1 MGGVPL
7 DALHPSALPRHRV
20 LIPQEAY
27 VFAGTLLENLTYLSG
42 DPGQE
47 ALDAA
52 VDAIGL
58 EPVVERIGGPLGMV
72 EPAALSAGE
81 RQLVALTRAYLS
93 PAPVAVLDEATCHL
107 DPPAEALVEEAFARR
122 PGSLVVIAHRLSSAL
137 RARRILLMDGTAML
151 VGTHEELL
159 AGSALY
165 RDLVGYWTPEEACA
179 VDADPI
185 VVAQTAPAL

>member
-1 MGGVPL
+1 VDDGEL
-7 DALHPSALPRHRV
+7 DRAA
-20 LIPQEAY
+20 
-27 VFAGTLLENLTYLSG
+27 
-42 DPGQE
+42 E
-47 ALDAA
+47 ALG
-52 VDAIGL
+52 VRPI
-58 EPVVERIGGPLGMV
+58 VERLGGFDAEVRPEL
-72 EPAALSAGE
+72 LSAGE
-81 RQLVALTRAYLS
+81 RQLISVVRSYLS
-93 PAPVAVLDEATCHL
+93 HAPLVVLDEATCHL

-165 RDLVGYWTPEEACA
+165 RDLVGYWTPEEASP

>member
-1 MGGVPL
+1 PEAASPAGDGRRPAGHDLRLRHVTFAYGRGAEPVIRDLDLVVPEGDHLAIVGPSGIGKSTLAGLLTGMLRPAAGEVVMGGVPL

-72 EPAALSAGE
+72 EPAALSAG
-81 RQLVALTRAYLS
+81 
-93 PAPVAVLDEATCHL
+93 
-107 DPPAEALVEEAFARR
+107 
-122 PGSLVVIAHRLSSAL
+122 
-137 RARRILLMDGTAML
+137 
-151 VGTHEELL
+151 
-159 AGSALY
+159 
-165 RDLVGYWTPEEACA
+165 
-179 VDADPI
+179 
-185 VVAQTAPAL
+185 